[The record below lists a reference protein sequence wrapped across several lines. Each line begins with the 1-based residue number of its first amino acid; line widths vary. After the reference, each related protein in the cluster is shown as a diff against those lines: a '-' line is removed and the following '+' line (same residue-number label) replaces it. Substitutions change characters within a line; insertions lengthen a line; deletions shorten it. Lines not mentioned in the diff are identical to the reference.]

1 MEYTPKTRGESKKNQ
16 KQKARPDKL
25 GTSKGA
31 RIKTANLEKTVAAA
45 KKPISPENTRPSN
58 KKN

>member
-1 MEYTPKTRGESKKNQ
+1 MDNIPKTRTESKKNQ

-31 RIKTANLEKTVAAA
+31 RIKAANLEKSIAANKPA
-45 KKPISPENTRPSN
+45 KN
-58 KKN
+58 KT